1 MNMDEKDISIAE
13 DEDSC
18 TNGCPVRFVRIM
30 VTPWKMNGWDPKI
43 TQLKG
48 NSFEPNLHFW
58 VQNVNFPECSINGF
72 Y

>member
-43 TQLKG
+43 TQLKVIDSVVG
-48 NSFEPNLHFW
+48 VRSLTLRSPRS
-58 VQNVNFPECSINGF
+58 PEVF
-72 Y
+72 